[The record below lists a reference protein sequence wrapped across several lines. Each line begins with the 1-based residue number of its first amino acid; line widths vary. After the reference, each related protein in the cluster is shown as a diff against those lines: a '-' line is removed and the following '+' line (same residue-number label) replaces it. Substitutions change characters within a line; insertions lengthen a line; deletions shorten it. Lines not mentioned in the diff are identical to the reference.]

1 MVRSYINGLM
11 LLVLSLA
18 VISCSQDPIP
28 EAEIR
33 EGRVYSFTITQQTDP
48 NATENEGIR
57 TLTLVFTGD
66 GDRIVAVEEINPAD
80 FEVTATDPVL
90 RGTVI
95 LKVDES
101 ATSVYA
107 FANLDSKNLTNHA
120 DIQGALT
127 EGGTFNK
134 KAIAQ
139 IADINSLVVSAGRA
153 IPMSSHAYEIPA
165 TGGTEENPA
174 EIGLIVLY
182 RMIAKVEVTLQNN
195 TQEAVTINSLSL
207 GNFQHRDISLLPY
220 EGLKD
225 GINDTNK
232 ESVRPIFPNETSTPY
247 SLPIVSTD
255 KPITITAGM
264 VMDDYKHY
272 IHETDLGAN
281 NYITVS
287 AQIGDKEAT
296 QTQANTK
303 FTFVRRNDYLKIPLE
318 FDKNQLVITIEE
330 SYAPIGG
337 YPFENTLEG
346 TEISVH
352 EGSVVK
358 LKVEV
363 LNVAG
368 EYQPQDGMNLSL
380 EHKSG
385 DLLLYPG
392 ETGET
397 GTYIAQVPA
406 QPTNENE
413 NGTSTY
419 TLKANLG
426 GNEYTQDLIFKVVEL
441 DAEAITKSAPR
452 SAGASLVLKEFYQL
466 SCQTDE

>member
-1 MVRSYINGLM
+1 MVRSYRNGFVWLV
-11 LLVLSLA
+11 LLVLALSACVEETLR
-18 VISCSQDPIP
+18 

-33 EGRVYSFTITQQTDP
+33 EGRVYNFTITQQTDP
-48 NATENEGIR
+48 NATTDEGIR
-57 TLTLVFTGD
+57 TLTLVFTGANN
-66 GDRIVAVEEINPAD
+66 RIVAVEEINPTD
-80 FEVTATDPVL
+80 FEGTTTDPVL
-90 RGTVI
+90 RGMVT
-95 LKVDES
+95 LKVTEE

-107 FANLDSKNLTNHA
+107 FANLESENLTNHE
-120 DIQGALT
+120 DIQNALKV
-127 EGGTFNK
+127 GGTFNE

-318 FDKNQLVITIEE
+318 FDKNQLVITIKE

-352 EGSVVK
+352 EGSVVQ

-363 LNVAG
+363 KNAAG
-368 EYQPQDGMNLSL
+368 ESQPQGGMNLSL
-380 EHKSG
+380 ERKSG

-413 NGTSTY
+413 TSTY

-426 GNEYTQDLIFKVVEL
+426 GSEYTQDLIFKVVEL
-441 DAEAITKSAPR
+441 DAAAITKSAPR

>member
-33 EGRVYSFTITQQTDP
+33 EGRVYNFTITQQTDP
-48 NATENEGIR
+48 NATTDEGIR
-57 TLTLVFTGD
+57 TLTLVFTGAD
-66 GDRIVAVEEINPAD
+66 DRIVAVETVNPTN
-80 FEVTATDPVL
+80 FEDTKTDPVL
-90 RGTVI
+90 RGTVT
-95 LKVDES
+95 LKVTEE
-101 ATSVYA
+101 ATAVYA
-107 FANLDSKNLTNHA
+107 FANLDSENLTNHE

-127 EGGTFNK
+127 EGEIFDKST
-134 KAIAQ
+134 IAQ
-139 IADINSLVVSAGRA
+139 IAGIDQLTVDEDRA
-153 IPMSSHAYEIPA
+153 IPMSSHAYAIPP
-165 TGGTEENPA
+165 TGGTEKNPKA
-174 EIGLIVLY
+174 IGPIVLY
-182 RMIAKVEVTLQNN
+182 RMIAKVEVTLKNN
-195 TQEAVTINSLSL
+195 TQEDVTINSLSL
-207 GNFQHRDISLLPY
+207 GNFQYRDIFLLPY
-220 EGLKD
+220 EELENMANNNET
-225 GINDTNK
+225 I
-232 ESVRPIFPNETSTPY
+232 RPAFPNTTPVKEY
-247 SLPIVSTD
+247 SLSIVSTNT
-255 KPITITAGM
+255 PIAANAEMTKYT
-264 VMDDYKHY
+264 HY
-272 IHETDLGAN
+272 IHETDLGEN

-287 AQIGDKEAT
+287 ARIGDKEEALVI
-296 QTQANTK
+296 NTK
-303 FTFVRRNDYLKIPLE
+303 FSFVRRNDYLKIPLLL
-318 FDKNQLVITIEE
+318 DNSRLVITIEE

-358 LKVEV
+358 LTIQLLDAADDPV
-363 LNVAG
+363 
-368 EYQPQDGMNLSL
+368 SL
-380 EHKSG
+380 DDLKLELAHSSG

-406 QPTNENE
+406 QPTNE
-413 NGTSTY
+413 TSTY

-441 DAEAITKSAPR
+441 DAEAITKSVPR

>member
-48 NATENEGIR
+48 NATKNEGIR
-57 TLTLVFTGD
+57 TLTLVFTGAD
-66 GDRIVAVEEINPAD
+66 NQIVAVEEINPAD

-90 RGTVI
+90 RGTVT
-95 LKVDES
+95 LKVTEE
-101 ATSVYA
+101 ATAVYA

-220 EGLKD
+220 EGLRNMTD
-225 GINDTNK
+225 NEI
-232 ESVRPIFPNETSTPY
+232 ESLRPAFPNETAITAPY
-247 SLPIVSTD
+247 SLSIISTD
-255 KPITITAGM
+255 QKIGAGDEM
-264 VMDDYKHY
+264 APYNSY
-272 IHETDLGAN
+272 IHETDLGEGAP
-281 NYITVS
+281 IQVT
-287 AQIGDKEAT
+287 AQINGKDA
-296 QTQANTK
+296 QTVATK
-303 FTFVRRNDYLKIPLE
+303 FTFVRRNDFLRIPLLIE
-318 FDKNQLVITIEE
+318 KNQLVITVVE

-337 YPFENTLEG
+337 YPFYNTLDT

-352 EGSVVK
+352 EGSVVQMTVQIKDSEGK
-358 LKVEV
+358 LS
-363 LNVAG
+363 A
-368 EYQPQDGMNLSL
+368 P
-380 EHKSG
+380 SG
-385 DLLLYPG
+385 DLTLTHLSGPTLLY
-392 ETGET
+392 ETTESSYT
-397 GTYIAQVPA
+397 AQVPA
-406 QPTNENE
+406 QPTDEV
-413 NGTSTY
+413 STY
-419 TLKANLG
+419 TLETTFPNG
-426 GNEYTQDLIFKVVEL
+426 EHYTRTLTFRVVAL
-441 DAEAITKSAPR
+441 DGTAFTTKSATR
-452 SAGASLVLKEFYQL
+452 SGGASLVLKEFYQL

>member
-48 NATENEGIR
+48 NATKNEGIR
-57 TLTLVFTGD
+57 TLTLVFTGAD
-66 GDRIVAVEEINPAD
+66 NQIVAVEEINPAD

-90 RGTVI
+90 RGTVT
-95 LKVDES
+95 LKVTEE
-101 ATSVYA
+101 ATAVYA

-165 TGGTEENPA
+165 TGGTEENPKVI
-174 EIGLIVLY
+174 ESIVLF
-182 RMIAKVEVTLQNN
+182 RMIAKVEVTLKNN

-207 GNFQHRDISLLPY
+207 VNFQHRGIYLLPY
-220 EGLKD
+220 EGLKEGID
-225 GINDTNK
+225 GTNK
-232 ESVRPIFPNETSTPY
+232 ENVQPIFPNETSTPY

-264 VMDDYKHY
+264 AMDDYKHY
-272 IHETDLGAN
+272 IHETDLGEN

-287 AQIGDKEAT
+287 AQIGDKDAT
-296 QTQANTK
+296 TVNTK
-303 FTFVRRNDYLKIPLE
+303 FSFVRRNDYLKIPLLL
-318 FDKNQLVITIEE
+318 DNSRLVITIEE

-406 QPTNENE
+406 QPTDA
-413 NGTSTY
+413 TSTY

-441 DAEAITKSAPR
+441 DAAAITKSAPR

>member
-33 EGRVYSFTITQQTDP
+33 EGRVYSFTITQQTDL
-48 NATENEGIR
+48 NATEDEGIR
-57 TLTLVFTGD
+57 TLTLVFTD
-66 GDRIVAVEEINPAD
+66 AGDRIVAKEEINPTN
-80 FEVTATDPVL
+80 FEGTKTDPVL
-90 RGTVI
+90 RGTVT
-95 LKVDES
+95 LKVTEE
-101 ATSVYA
+101 ATAVYA
-107 FANLDSKNLTNHA
+107 FANLNSENLTNHEA
-120 DIQGALT
+120 IQNALMV
-127 EGGTFNK
+127 GGTFNK
-134 KAIAQ
+134 NAIAQ
-139 IADINSLVVSAGRA
+139 IADINSLEVNATQA
-153 IPMSSHAYEIPA
+153 IPMSSHSYAIPE
-165 TGGTEENPA
+165 TGGTEENPK
-174 EIGLIVLY
+174 EIGPIVLY
-182 RMIAKVEVTLQNN
+182 RMIAKVEVTLKNN
-195 TQEAVTINSLSL
+195 TDAEVTINTLSL
-207 GNFQHRDISLLPY
+207 GNFQHRGIYLLPY
-220 EGLKD
+220 EGLED

-232 ESVRPIFPNETSTPY
+232 ESVRPVFPNETSTPY

-264 VMDDYKHY
+264 AMDDYKHY
-272 IHETDLGAN
+272 IHETDLGEN

-287 AQIGDKEAT
+287 AQIGDKDAT
-296 QTQANTK
+296 TVNTK
-303 FTFVRRNDYLKIPLE
+303 FSFVRRNDYLKIPLLL
-318 FDKNQLVITIEE
+318 DNSRLVITIEE

-380 EHKSG
+380 EHKFG
-385 DLLLYPG
+385 DLLLYPGETG

-406 QPTNENE
+406 QPTNE

>member
-107 FANLDSKNLTNHA
+107 FANLESENLTNHA

-127 EGGTFNK
+127 VGNTFEE
-134 KAIAQ
+134 KAFAQ
-139 IADINSLVVSAGRA
+139 IAGINALTVNETTHA
-153 IPMSSHAYEIPA
+153 IPMSSHRYDIPKM
-165 TGGTEENPA
+165 GGTEENPKVI
-174 EIGLIVLY
+174 ESIVLF
-182 RMIAKVEVTLQNN
+182 RMIAKVEVTLKNN

-207 GNFQHRDISLLPY
+207 VNFQHRGIYLLPY
-220 EGLKD
+220 EGLKEGID
-225 GINDTNK
+225 GTNK
-232 ESVRPIFPNETSTPY
+232 ENVQPIFPNETSTPY

-264 VMDDYKHY
+264 AMDDYKHY
-272 IHETDLGAN
+272 IHETDLGEN

-287 AQIGDKEAT
+287 AQIGDKDAT
-296 QTQANTK
+296 TVNTK
-303 FTFVRRNDYLKIPLE
+303 FSFVRRNDYLKIPLLL
-318 FDKNQLVITIEE
+318 DNSRLVITIEE